1 MIKQVYNPYLPLD
14 EYIPDGEPHVFGD
27 RIYIFGSHDR
37 EGGSTYCELDYTV
50 YSAPVSDLTDWKCE
64 GIIYRAVQDPHYCK
78 ERKQMYAPDVVQG
91 ADGRYYLYYALS
103 GNAGKGDFNGSDF
116 CELYVTHLPENMNIM
131 AMFIMPAENHWIAL
145 SYLIRQ

>member
-91 ADGRYYLYYALS
+91 ADIIYIMLCR
-103 GNAGKGDFNGSDF
+103 
-116 CELYVTHLPENMNIM
+116 EMPEREILMDR
-131 AMFIMPAENHWIAL
+131 FL
-145 SYLIRQ
+145 